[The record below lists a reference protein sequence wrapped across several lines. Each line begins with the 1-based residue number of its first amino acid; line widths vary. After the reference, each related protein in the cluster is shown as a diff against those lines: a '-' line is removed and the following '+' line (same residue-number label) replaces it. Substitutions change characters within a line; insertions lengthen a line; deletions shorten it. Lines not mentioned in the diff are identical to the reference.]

1 MRWKVLTW
9 GALQLSLY
17 PAMSHVN
24 LSHPLAPLLTLGL
37 SQHCELF
44 WWSLDPWLNW
54 IILPKP
60 RFFFFLPL
68 LCTLRLCPCQWGHC
82 PCLFCPQHISHKTF
96 SEQNQK
102 FIPTFFKDEETK
114 RRIPQSHTKSSTNIS
129 QTCSTSRVLLNWSWV
144 HLGFW
149 CQGRVAHTLHQ
160 SLLQHGESLDT
171 LAPWARKSSPS

>member
-1 MRWKVLTW
+1 MKSPYLRSTAAQPV
-9 GALQLSLY
+9 
-17 PAMSHVN
+17 PSHVPCKSIPPSCSPVN
-24 LSHPLAPLLTLGL
+24 SRAVPTLWAFLMIPRPLAELDYP
-37 SQHCELF
+37 SQT
-44 WWSLDPWLNW
+44 S
-54 IILPKP
+54 
-60 RFFFFLPL
+60 FFFFLPL

-114 RRIPQSHTKSSTNIS
+114 RRRIPQSHTKSSTNIS